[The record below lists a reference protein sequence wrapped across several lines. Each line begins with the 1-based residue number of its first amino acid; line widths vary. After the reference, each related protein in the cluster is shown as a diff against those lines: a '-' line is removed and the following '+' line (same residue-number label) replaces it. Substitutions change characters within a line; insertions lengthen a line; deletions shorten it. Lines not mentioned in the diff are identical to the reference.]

1 MLMGD
6 FVKYCAGLPDKI
18 TANTNNPL
26 LPIYTEL
33 WPFLEL
39 VLNELIESDEIIEY
53 VCRLVK
59 HSQRALGN

>member
-1 MLMGD
+1 MLRGD
-6 FVKYCAGLPDKI
+6 FVKYCTGLSDK
-18 TANTNNPL
+18 TAANTTNPF
-26 LPIYTEL
+26 LPIFTEL

-39 VLNELIESDEIIEY
+39 VLSELIESDEIIEY